1 MRYAIAAQGSMIA
14 YRAKDC
20 IAVSMGGGPEK
31 SITDDIYNLF
41 PHEGQVPQPVVIG
54 GQTIHPPDDTKPNA
68 QTITLAVGYIY
79 YDYQDVTGVPRT
91 LVYDVEGKGW
101 SVDTYTPAVNCHL
114 WEIGP
119 NVNNVLCGC
128 IDGTVRAMGTGGGEA
143 GTAIVMTRSENGGD
157 ARADNRVGDVFLK
170 ALITA
175 SNPITVALWAS
186 RLTVALTGFAPTSLT
201 GTGTLAPYIVDF
213 SDGFGEVVDDI
224 ALQASWDL
232 DSGNI
237 LDLWQPDWVSLPE
250 NTQDRP
256 TDWDDMGSAGADF
269 IQGLILEADTFG
281 QPKAISVQSGDDRSI
296 HIPNES
302 PVTFNGQSKQAL
314 TFTPPFVAHSVR
326 IVSTDGVPWRHG
338 PDGGWSCEW
347 VKTPFPESTAQWQ
360 TEFANHGMDGWLQ
373 IAPVGNIS
381 HISTA
386 DLTLT
391 LVFDHW
397 PTITITIPNSGGVQ
411 RKDKIV
417 IPQNK
422 FKLVSYRMSSPAPFR
437 LFASQCEIKVGEWGR
452 TDAFVT
458 VHPFGGPDQTSAEV

>member
-1 MRYAIAAQGSMIA
+1 
-14 YRAKDC
+14 
-20 IAVSMGGGPEK
+20 
-31 SITDDIYNLF
+31 
-41 PHEGQVPQPVVIG
+41 
-54 GQTIHPPDDTKPNA
+54 
-68 QTITLAVGYIY
+68 
-79 YDYQDVTGVPRT
+79 
-91 LVYDVEGKGW
+91 
-101 SVDTYTPAVNCHL
+101 
-114 WEIGP
+114 
-119 NVNNVLCGC
+119 
-128 IDGTVRAMGTGGGEA
+128 
-143 GTAIVMTRSENGGD
+143 
-157 ARADNRVGDVFLK
+157 
-170 ALITA
+170 
-175 SNPITVALWAS
+175 
-186 RLTVALTGFAPTSLT
+186 
-201 GTGTLAPYIVDF
+201 
-213 SDGFGEVVDDI
+213 
-224 ALQASWDL
+224 
-232 DSGNI
+232 
-237 LDLWQPDWVSLPE
+237 
-250 NTQDRP
+250 
-256 TDWDDMGSAGADF
+256 
-269 IQGLILEADTFG
+269 
-281 QPKAISVQSGDDRSI
+281 VQSGDDRSI